1 MRIVDLLLCF
11 TVTLFVWYTLS
22 PFLLIL
28 FFCVCFCF
36 HSLRTKKLCNFLVL
50 SDSCFCGWA
59 AHNKNDI
66 VIQSLCVKCHAL
78 QAADF
83 SHQEAVSSSKGS
95 NAHGKDEQHDSCT
108 NVSPW
113 KGQQSWGSQRKVY
126 FCGVVCIVNVIGI
139 GFDGWCPRSMKIM
152 KRCILLSW
160 EMLSYSEWASCLLFF
175 LLGKVWQQQ
184 FAKGCHSKAKLA
196 DIIYVDA

>member
-113 KGQQSWGSQRKVY
+113 KGQQSWSSLEGLSRKSTFVEL
-126 FCGVVCIVNVIGI
+126 CALSMWLGLDLMVGVQGP
-139 GFDGWCPRSMKIM
+139 WK
-152 KRCILLSW
+152 
-160 EMLSYSEWASCLLFF
+160 
-175 LLGKVWQQQ
+175 
-184 FAKGCHSKAKLA
+184 
-196 DIIYVDA
+196 